1 MNDQPLRLVAGT
13 PLAARVH
20 VVLVLGHQLDPGDRM
35 PAYMEERLMRV
46 ACLWNPSWDM
56 ILLSGGITEPGQRK
70 SEASVMRDWLQ
81 EMGVSWD
88 IIHCDDQSLD
98 SVENIRNALIMLRKL
113 YGEHVIQV
121 QVVTH
126 SWHMERV
133 LAICTALSL
142 DDNRFIFKP
151 EAVTGK
157 LPLRIRIIEGLKT
170 FYAWFDPELKLARK
184 IRPLRASA

>member
-1 MNDQPLRLVAGT
+1 MNDQSLCLVTSTPLVA
-13 PLAARVH
+13 RVQ

-46 ACLWNPSWDM
+46 ACLWNSSWDM
-56 ILLSGGITEPGQRK
+56 VVLAGGITEPGQLK
-70 SEASVMRDWLQ
+70 SEASVMRDWLL

-88 IIHCDDQSLD
+88 IIYCDDKSLD
-98 SVENIRNALIMLRKL
+98 SVENIRNALAMLRKL
-113 YGEHVIQV
+113 YSSHVIQV

-126 SWHMERV
+126 SWHMERA

-142 DDNRFIFKP
+142 NDRCFIFKP

-157 LPLRIRIIEGLKT
+157 LPIRTQIIEGLKT
-170 FYAWFDPELKLARK
+170 FYTWFDPELKLARK